1 MRRLILTSRVF
12 PTIAILV
19 MLGPIVAG
27 LAGTVLPAFGWFP
40 ALGGMRFGLESF
52 VELFEQPGI
61 GRSIGLSI
69 WTGSIATAISL
80 GIALGVVA
88 AGFGTR
94 WMERINRGL
103 SPLLS
108 VPHATLAFGLV
119 FLISPSGWLVRAI
132 SPWATGWSLPPD
144 ALIVNDPNGLAMI
157 LGLVLKETPFLFLM
171 ILAASD
177 GLDAR
182 RHVALARTLGYRP
195 MTAWIKTVL
204 PRLYPRIR
212 LPVLAVLA
220 FSVSVVDVAIV
231 LGPSTPAPLA
241 PRVIQ
246 WASDPDLGRR
256 FLAAAGALVQLGLAA
271 FAIGAWLAAE
281 RVCAAVFRGRL
292 SDGGRGASEAPFKAG
307 LISTG
312 IGLVAISGLAL
323 AGLVVWSVAGI
334 WRFPDMFPNSL
345 SFDAWVRADILE
357 PLLVTAVTALAS
369 ALIAAGIAIG
379 CLEHETRTG
388 RPPSRNVAILL
399 YLPLLVPQI
408 AFLFGVQILLVATA
422 LDGGWAALIWAHLI
436 FVLPYVFLSMAG
448 PWRRLDPRWRSV
460 ARSLGHG
467 PNRVLFRVTLPM
479 LARPVLTA
487 VAVGIAVSVA
497 QYLPTVFAGAGRLTT
512 LTTEA
517 VALSSGGDRRVI
529 GVHGLLQM
537 ALPLVAFVLAR
548 LAADLI
554 SAPRGVSAPRSPS

>member
-1 MRRLILTSRVF
+1 
-12 PTIAILV
+12 
-19 MLGPIVAG
+19 MLGPIAAG

-40 ALGGMRFGLESF
+40 TLGGTSFGLHPF
-52 VELFEQPGI
+52 AELFAQPGI

-69 WTGSIATAISL
+69 WTGGIATLISL
-80 GIALGVVA
+80 GIALGVTA

-94 WMERINRGL
+94 WMAVIMRGL

-108 VPHATLAFGLV
+108 VPHATLALGLV

-132 SPWATGWSLPPD
+132 SPWATGWNLPPD

-157 LGLVLKETPFLFLM
+157 VGLILKETPFLFLM

-177 GLDAR
+177 GLDAGR
-182 RHVALARTLGYRP
+182 YVRQARTLGYRP

-231 LGPSTPAPLA
+231 LGPGTPAPLA

-246 WASDPDLGRR
+246 WANDPDLGRQ
-256 FLAAAGALVQLGLAA
+256 FLAAAGAVVQLALAA
-271 FAIGAWLAAE
+271 LAIALWLAAE
-281 RVCAAVFRGRL
+281 RICAGAFRGRL
-292 SDGGRGASEAPFKAG
+292 SNGGRGTSEAPFRAG
-307 LISTG
+307 LIS
-312 IGLVAISGLAL
+312 IGVGLIAIAALAL
-323 AGLVVWSVAGI
+323 AGLVVWSGAGI
-334 WRFPDMFPNSL
+334 WRFPAVLPDSL
-345 SFDAWVRADILE
+345 SLDAWTKAWARADILE
-357 PLLVTAVTALAS
+357 PLAVTTVTALAS
-369 ALIAAGIAIG
+369 AMIAAVVAIG

-388 RPPSRNVAILL
+388 KPPSRNVAILL

-460 ARSLGHG
+460 ARTLGHG

-479 LARPVLTA
+479 LARPVLIA
-487 VAVGIAVSVA
+487 LAVGIAVSVA

-529 GVHGLLQM
+529 GVYGLLQM
-537 ALPLVAFVLAR
+537 ALPMVAFVLAH
-548 LAADLI
+548 LAANLI
-554 SAPRGVSAPRSPS
+554 TRPRVIARPTPAALPDRT